1 MVQTRKLV
9 DDEPFLYAT
18 KGTLTDDNDELQR
31 SPGTPIF
38 TIPECCLGEDQ
49 FSYII
54 PIPDSLG
61 LLIDDILQH
70 TFTLASGGFHLQ
82 MFMFCLILYLQLTLE
97 FFYDSR
103 VMDVV
108 VHATL

>member
-1 MVQTRKLV
+1 MSCFTPSTYWSNMIARDTLLTREETRKLV

-18 KGTLTDDNDELQR
+18 KGTLTDDNDELRR

-38 TIPECCLGEDQ
+38 TTPECCLGEDQ
-49 FSYII
+49 FSY
-54 PIPDSLG
+54 
-61 LLIDDILQH
+61 
-70 TFTLASGGFHLQ
+70 
-82 MFMFCLILYLQLTLE
+82 LTLE

-108 VHATL
+108 HVAL